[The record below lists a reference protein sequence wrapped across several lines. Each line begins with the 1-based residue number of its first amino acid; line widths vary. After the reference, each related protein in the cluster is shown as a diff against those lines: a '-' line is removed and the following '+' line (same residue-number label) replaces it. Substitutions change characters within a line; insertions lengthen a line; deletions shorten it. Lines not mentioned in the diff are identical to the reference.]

1 MLLRRE
7 KLRAG
12 CRPERAAILCRQPR
26 RKRLPRPEKAVNMD
40 FFQFIGYIR
49 QFNADVALIGAAVWG
64 LTLLARKTFLK
75 SAKNRKFITF
85 LPFLL
90 GALLYAAYAALCGG
104 AATDW
109 AEALNNGITCG
120 SLATVIEMVYRQFL
134 HGEEKDVRVACVQAM
149 LSGWAQLSDEQA
161 QDLIG
166 TLEQADEERAK
177 AEIAAYTGDAAA
189 ETLYPLLQKTL
200 ALSDE

>member
-1 MLLRRE
+1 
-7 KLRAG
+7 
-12 CRPERAAILCRQPR
+12 
-26 RKRLPRPEKAVNMD
+26 MD

-120 SLATVIEMVYRQFL
+120 SLATVIEMVYRQFM

-200 ALSDE
+200 SLSDE